1 MEDDKP
7 GYDDWFDE
15 PAPPTQEASRGGAG
29 AYDDADDV
37 WVLPGDEQRR
47 ARRSGDDIVV
57 LGVVLTRTQVAI
69 LAAAVLAVFFGILA
83 AAGVF
88 NGKQAAIPTISTQ
101 TLPPVTH
108 ATTTTPT
115 TPLVVA
121 PSQPLTPGDTGKQ
134 VKILQQA
141 LKALGFYIGKAD
153 GDYGP
158 NTQNAVEQFQ
168 SQNGLTPDGIVGQQ
182 TLTKLQ
188 QALSG

>member
-1 MEDDKP
+1 MLHAKPRARTIRSAVTRPRLSLVPDTARAVRSAAMEDDKP

-83 AAGVF
+83 AA
-88 NGKQAAIPTISTQ
+88 
-101 TLPPVTH
+101 
-108 ATTTTPT
+108 
-115 TPLVVA
+115 
-121 PSQPLTPGDTGKQ
+121 
-134 VKILQQA
+134 
-141 LKALGFYIGKAD
+141 
-153 GDYGP
+153 
-158 NTQNAVEQFQ
+158 
-168 SQNGLTPDGIVGQQ
+168 
-182 TLTKLQ
+182 
-188 QALSG
+188 